1 VKRARCRGEHHGKSG
16 KRGQETGM
24 TRIIT
29 WGTIWDPAI
38 FVDDVTG
45 SGLPVVR

>member
-1 VKRARCRGEHHGKSG
+1 
-16 KRGQETGM
+16 M

-38 FVDDVTG
+38 FVDDT
-45 SGLPVVR
+45 SGDLPRIIR

>member
-1 VKRARCRGEHHGKSG
+1 
-16 KRGQETGM
+16 M

-38 FVDDVTG
+38 FVEDVTG
-45 SGLPVVR
+45 SSLPVVR